1 MTEADRAARF
11 LLGGLLGLT
20 LGVGLVGGAWLIT
33 GDDGD
38 EAPGAAGA
46 PAARG
51 GELSA
56 PVKLGRFVHQD
67 EAVLELDASKGKEL
81 AERNRDWDDRSGE
94 RLSEAHGGAAATVQ
108 SFSDSRLESFFQ
120 FAAVRGP
127 SPRPYVPY
135 TDPAA
140 LGLEKPTTEKVTFGK
155 VDCVLQHQPTNAG
168 NEPEPDSVSTVS
180 CQRGDERLT
189 VLVRDVTG
197 DLTHEPSE
205 VARLVDEAWAGLT

>member
-1 MTEADRAARF
+1 MTEARRAARF
-11 LLGGLLGLT
+11 LLGGLVGLALGA
-20 LGVGLVGGAWLIT
+20 GLVGGAWLIT

-38 EAPGAAGA
+38 TVPGAAGA
-46 PAARG
+46 PAGRG

-56 PVKLGRFVHQD
+56 PARLGAFVPQD
-67 EAVLELDASKGKEL
+67 EAVLELDASQGKEQ
-81 AERNRDWDDRSGE
+81 AERTRDWDGRSGE
-94 RLSEAHGGAAATVQ
+94 LLSEAHGGAAATVR
-108 SFSDSRLESFFQ
+108 SFSDSRLVSFFQ

-140 LGLEKPTTEKVTFGK
+140 LGLEKPTGERVTFGK
-155 VDCVLQHQPTNAG
+155 VDCVLHHQPTNAG

-180 CQRGDERLT
+180 CQRSDARLT

-205 VARLVDEAWAGLT
+205 VARLVDEAWAGLA

>member
-1 MTEADRAARF
+1 MTEAGGAARF

-33 GDDGD
+33 GDDSD

-46 PAARG
+46 PAGRG

-56 PVKLGRFVHQD
+56 PAKLGRFIHQD
-67 EAVLELDASKGKEL
+67 EAVLELDASQGKEL
-81 AERNRDWDDRSGE
+81 AERNRDWDGRSGE
-94 RLSEAHGGAAATVQ
+94 LLSEAHGGAAATVQ

-135 TDPAA
+135 ADPSA
-140 LGLEKPTTEKVTFGK
+140 LGLEKPTNERVTFGK
-155 VDCVLQHQPTNAG
+155 VDCVLHHQPTNAG